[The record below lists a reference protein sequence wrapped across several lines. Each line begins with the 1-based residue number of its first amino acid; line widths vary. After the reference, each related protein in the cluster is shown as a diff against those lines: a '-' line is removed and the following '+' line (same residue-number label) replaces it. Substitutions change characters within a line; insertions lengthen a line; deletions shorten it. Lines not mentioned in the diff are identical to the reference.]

1 MNQMCAQTEIHLI
14 STYDHDLSK
23 DYPVDSR
30 VIKHTFRAACRNHAE
45 LILKRIMFLRRTI
58 KELDPMCVVS
68 LGACVVMITGQLI
81 FCQYYPLGASPD
93 PARLAAQVIAG
104 VGFLGAGTILREGS
118 SIKGLTTAASVWTVA
133 CLGVA
138 VGAGF
143 YVVGL
148 VGVVLMMITLVTFER
163 LQKRFLNGREVVYA
177 FTVTVRDVSAVM
189 DYINGLAKRADA
201 VLMFI
206 RMDAREEGME
216 LQFTIQF
223 GRRHYQSRAHDFFAA
238 LGQNNEVISI
248 KTENGV

>member
-1 MNQMCAQTEIHLI
+1 MNEATAIASVSLGTGEILLRLLFAMLIGTIIGTEREYTHR
-14 STYDHDLSK
+14 
-23 DYPVDSR
+23 P
-30 VIKHTFRAACRNHAE
+30 AG
-45 LILKRIMFLRRTI
+45 MRTHM
-58 KELDPMCVVS
+58 LVS

-163 LQKRFLNGREVVYA
+163 LQKRFLNNREVVYT
-177 FTVTVRDVSAVM
+177 FTVTVRNVPSVM
-189 DYINGLAKRADA
+189 EHINELAKRADA
-201 VLMFI
+201 MLMFV
-206 RMDAREEGME
+206 RMDARDEGMD

-223 GRRHYQSRAHDFFAA
+223 GRRHYLTRAHDFFAA
-238 LGQNNEVISI
+238 LGQDNEVIGI
-248 KTENGV
+248 QTQCNT